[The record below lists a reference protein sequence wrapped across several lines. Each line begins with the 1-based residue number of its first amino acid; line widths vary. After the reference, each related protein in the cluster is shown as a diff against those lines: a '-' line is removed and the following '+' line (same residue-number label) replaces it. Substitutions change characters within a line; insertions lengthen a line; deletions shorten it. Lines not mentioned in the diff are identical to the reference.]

1 MQRIQREHYFLKI
14 ALLTAERSICP
25 RKQVGAVLVKD
36 GRIIATGYN
45 GVLPKEEHKFA
56 TNEDGSSATIHA
68 EANLIAFCAKEGI
81 PTKGTTLYTTLS
93 PCDKCAELI
102 IQAGIRIV
110 NYIEEYRDL
119 TGIKTLVQ
127 NDILVNLPIKD
138 EIRTKD
144 NNQGKT
150 GR

>member
-1 MQRIQREHYFLKI
+1 MQRIEREQYFIEIAKI
-14 ALLTAERSICP
+14 TAKRSICP

-56 TNEDGSSATIHA
+56 LNPDGSSATIHA

-102 IQAGIRIV
+102 IQAGIIKV

-119 TGIKTLVQ
+119 TGVITLVN
-127 NDILVNLPIKD
+127 NDIDINLKWGKN
-138 EIRTKD
+138 EI
-144 NNQGKT
+144 
-150 GR
+150 